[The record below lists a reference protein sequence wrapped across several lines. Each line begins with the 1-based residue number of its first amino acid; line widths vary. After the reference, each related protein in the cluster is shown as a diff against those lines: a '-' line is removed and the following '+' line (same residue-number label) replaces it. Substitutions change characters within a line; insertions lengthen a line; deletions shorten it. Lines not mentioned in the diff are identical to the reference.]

1 MGSQGRIGPYSAP
14 MLIVSGEKWGE
25 GSPWCSGRVTGLEY
39 EGGGGGAHVSTWP
52 ASPLGIS
59 KQLRIYVIGH
69 EMSSQISA
77 TGQTDEHLLSSE

>member
-39 EGGGGGAHVSTWP
+39 EGGGGGTCFNL
-52 ASPLGIS
+52 ASFTVGNFKTTEDLCHRS
-59 KQLRIYVIGH
+59 
-69 EMSSQISA
+69 
-77 TGQTDEHLLSSE
+77 